1 MGDAIGDWEDV
12 LSDDELDFY
21 DIHSGNRKDRDEFE
35 TTCRWCQQRI
45 LMKHTGVRWRPY
57 NIDNEP
63 GYRVHHCQ
71 RTATL
76 DDFEDVSQ

>member
-1 MGDAIGDWEDV
+1 MGDAA
-12 LSDDELDFY
+12 DELIERMLDGMV
-21 DIHSGNRKDRDEFE
+21 DQDHDPSDEFE